1 MVRAREKFGMTFG
14 PQEEVAVKLEDID
27 ETLVNKEVDIQTCI
41 VGNVFDWTF
50 KLKDGVKSGSRHVL
64 CKLKLLKNLTSGEA
78 NNDSN
83 KVVWH
88 FNLAQG
94 QKVSRSLYLLDIGSS
109 VSFDCRIATKINR

>member
-88 FNLAQG
+88 FSLAQG
-94 QKVSRSLYLLDIGSS
+94 Q
-109 VSFDCRIATKINR
+109 